1 MTWET
6 GVDIYTLLILCIKS
20 TASEDLLYST
30 GHSTQCS
37 VVKLLGRKS
46 KKRGYMCVY
55 IYDWFTLLNSRN
67 GHSSV
72 KQLYSNK

>member
-55 IYDWFTLLNSRN
+55 IYMIGSLC
-67 GHSSV
+67 
-72 KQLYSNK
+72 